1 MTGRQIHKKL
11 LPAVAAVFLFGCS
24 TMPMQRD
31 SAAQQ
36 LANHDLPAMQGAD
49 SCQAAIALPDAED
62 APALDPSRIELF
74 VWNMKKGAHP
84 ESLSDLQ
91 RMAGN
96 KDLVLI
102 QEARLEQQPIDA
114 LDRARFWSFAP
125 GYKTTSASTG
135 VMTLSN
141 TTPLTH
147 CYLTD
152 QEPWLRS
159 PKAISITEFGLAYTN
174 DTLAVINVHA
184 VNFTM
189 GVADFERQIRKIES
203 VLADHSGPVILAGD
217 FNTWRK
223 RRLDVLLALTERLS
237 LSQLSFDI
245 DNRIAPF
252 GNVVDHVFVRGLNAV
267 ETSTEVVDTSDH
279 NPMSVTLSM

>member
-1 MTGRQIHKKL
+1 VIDKNL
-11 LPAVAAVFLFGCS
+11 LPVITVALLFGCS
-24 TMPMQRD
+24 TVPMQRD

-36 LANHDLPAMQGAD
+36 LANHNLPAVQGSE
-49 SCQAAIALPDAED
+49 SCQAAMALPDAED
-62 APALDPSRIELF
+62 APSLDPNRIDLF

-84 ESLSDLQ
+84 ESFSDLQ

-114 LDRARFWSFAP
+114 LDRAQFWSFAP
-125 GYKTTSASTG
+125 GYKTSSASTG

-152 QEPWLRS
+152 HEPWLGS
-159 PKAISITEFGLAYTN
+159 PKAISVTEFGLASTN

-184 VNFTM
+184 VNFTL
-189 GVADFERQIRKIES
+189 GVADFERQILKIES
-203 VLADHSGPVILAGD
+203 VLADHSGPVIVAGD
-217 FNTWRK
+217 FNTWRQ
-223 RRLDVLLALTERLS
+223 RRLAVLLAMTERLD
-237 LSQLSFDI
+237 LNELSFDV
-245 DNRIAPF
+245 DDRVTPF
-252 GNVVDHVFVRGLNAV
+252 GNIVDRVFVRGLNAV
-267 ETSTEVVDTSDH
+267 ETSIEIVDTSDH
-279 NPMSVTLSM
+279 NPMSITLSM